1 MHWQYT
7 PYALPLVVA
16 AGVSVALAFYGWHR
30 RPAPGA
36 TFFALLALAV
46 SEWSLTYTLELSS
59 SDLPAKIAFDALE
72 FLGIVSIPAAWLA
85 LALCYAGR
93 EKWLTPRNLA
103 LLAVEPV
110 IIVLLVWTNGFH
122 GLIWGDVGLDTS
134 GAFANLNETPGVGF
148 WANTVYSYALLLVG
162 ALLLIQAFVRA
173 PGLYRRQLISLL
185 VGVLVPWLAN
195 VLSLLDL
202 SPFPELDLTP
212 FAFTVSGIV
221 MAWGL
226 FRFRLLDIVPV
237 ARSAVVDGL
246 SDGVIVLDVQNRIV
260 DLNPAAQRI
269 IRRAASEAIG
279 QPAAEVFSAR
289 PDLVEE
295 YRTVTEAN
303 AEIVLPGQVASSQ
316 AGEEAEEQ
324 RHYELRILPLHD
336 WGDVLT
342 GRLIVLRDI
351 TEWKQTEEALRNAEA
366 ATRQR
371 LKEQTALRE
380 SGSIISS
387 ALDLPTVLSRIAEQM
402 GQLVEVTSAYICHY
416 EPGTAVATVLATYV
430 APQAGAQDQV
440 VGLDTDY
447 YLPHDLPG
455 LVEPLLAGQ
464 PKLFHMDDPDLTAPE
479 RAYLNDRG
487 ARTMLVIPLQIKAQV
502 NGYAELH
509 ESRTRRDFT
518 ADEIALCQG
527 IAQQAAIALEN
538 ARLYE
543 DARRHATDMGILY
556 TIAHM
561 AARSLMLEDVLSQ
574 SLSAVMLLLDFE
586 AGAIGLEDAQDGR
599 LRLMVEQRL
608 PSVLLRRLQRGG
620 LENTPLGYAHDQRKS
635 MILASTDLTAPPAL
649 RQMADEMATLGL
661 HTCVYIPLL
670 HQDQSLGVMGLFT
683 RHVRAFSTDEM
694 TFLDTIGRQIAA
706 AVANAALFRAIA
718 DERSRLKALIESSHD
733 GIVLIGIDQQLLVT
747 NAMAL
752 KLLRLTG
759 DPADWKDK
767 TVREILAALRP
778 YAPQVV
784 RASLAELRRIE
795 KGDEAPSEGEYE
807 VPPRTIHWLNL
818 PVVEAGGA
826 SLGRL
831 LVLHDVTQVRVLER
845 MRDDLTRT
853 LIHDLRNPL
862 TTISTALQFLEQ
874 LGGSFTSDQSLMIEI
889 ARSSTQRMLKLINT
903 IMDVSQLE
911 SGRMPLRYE
920 PVSLA
925 ELVAEALRVQLP
937 LAAGKGVRLESDV
950 PQSLPPAWA
959 DAKLID
965 RVLQNLIDNAIR
977 FTPMDGLVQ
986 VMARQADDGVT
997 GPEKGSQ
1004 PAPVPQLHVSVSN
1017 NGPGLAP
1024 EVQAH
1029 LFQKFVTG
1037 GEEGSGTG
1045 LGLAFCKLAVEA
1057 QGGRIWVESEPDRV
1071 TTFTFTLP
1079 LAGPDSQQADWFE

>member
-7 PYALPLVVA
+7 PYALPLVA
-16 AGVSVALAFYGWHR
+16 AAAVSATLALYGWHR

-36 TFFALLALAV
+36 TFFALLVLAV
-46 SEWSLTYTLELSS
+46 SEWSLTYALELDSA
-59 SDLPAKIAFDALE
+59 DLSAKILFDALE
-72 FLGIVSIPAAWLA
+72 FFGIVVIPAAWLA
-85 LALCYAGR
+85 LTLCYTGR
-93 EKWLTPRNLA
+93 EKWLSPRNLA

-110 IIVLLVWTNGFH
+110 IVVLLVWTNGFH

-134 GAFANLNETPGVGF
+134 GTFINLSETPRAGF
-148 WANTVYSYALLLVG
+148 WVHTVYSYTLLLIGV
-162 ALLLIQAFVRA
+162 LLLIQTFVRA
-173 PGLYRRQLISLL
+173 PRLYRRQLISLL

-195 VLSLLDL
+195 ALSLLDL
-202 SPFPELDLTP
+202 SPFPEFDLTP
-212 FAFTVSGIV
+212 FAFTVSGAV

-237 ARSAVVDGL
+237 ARSAVVDSL
-246 SDGVIVLDVQNRIV
+246 SDGVIVLDTQNRIV
-260 DLNPAAQRI
+260 DINPAAQRI

-279 QPAAEVFSAR
+279 QSAAEVFSAR

-295 YRTVTEAN
+295 YRNVTEVN
-303 AEIVLPGQVASSQ
+303 AEIVLPGPVRSSQ
-316 AGEEAEEQ
+316 ASQEQEQ
-324 RHYELRILPLHD
+324 RSFELRILPLYD
-336 WGDVLT
+336 RRGALT

-351 TEWKQTEEALRNAEA
+351 TERKQAEEALRNAEA
-366 ATRQR
+366 ATLQR

-380 SGSIISS
+380 AGSIISS
-387 ALDLPTVLSRIAEQM
+387 TLDLPTVLSRIAEQM
-402 GQLVEVTSAYICHY
+402 GQLVEVTSVYIYNY
-416 EPGTAVATVLATYV
+416 ELGKGTATVLATYV
-430 APQAGAQDQV
+430 APQAGAHDRV
-440 VGLDTDY
+440 ADLDTTY

-464 PKLFHMDDPDLTAPE
+464 PKVFHMDDPGLAASE
-479 RAYLNDRG
+479 RAYLDDRG
-487 ARTMLVIPLQIKAQV
+487 ARTMLVVPLQIKAQV

-518 ADEIALCQG
+518 ADEIALCQS

-543 DARRHATDMGILY
+543 EARRHATDMGILY

-574 SLSAVMLLLDFE
+574 SLSAVLLLLDFE
-586 AGAIGLEDAQDGR
+586 AGVIGLEDAQDGR
-599 LRLMVEQRL
+599 LRLMVEQKL
-608 PSVLLRRLQRGG
+608 PSVLSRRLQRGG
-620 LENTPLGYAHDQRKS
+620 LENTPLAYVHDQRKS
-635 MILASTDLTAPPAL
+635 MILASTDLQSPPAL

-683 RHVRAFSTDEM
+683 RHLRAFSTDEM

-718 DERSRLKALIESSHD
+718 DERSRLKALIESSRD
-733 GIVLIGIDQQLLVT
+733 GIMMIGTDQRLLVT
-747 NAMAL
+747 NATAL
-752 KLLRLTG
+752 KLLRLPG
-759 DPADWKDK
+759 DPADWMDK
-767 TVREILAALRP
+767 SVRETLAALRRH
-778 YAPQVV
+778 APEAV
-784 RASLAELRRIE
+784 RATLAELRRIK
-795 KGDEAPSEGEYE
+795 KGDEPFAEGEYE

-818 PVVEAGGA
+818 PVETGGVPM
-826 SLGRL
+826 GRL
-831 LVLHDVTQVRVLER
+831 LVLYDVTEVRVLER

-862 TTISTALQFLEQ
+862 TTISTSLQFLEQ
-874 LGGSFTSDQSLMIEI
+874 LSSSFSPDQSFMLEI
-889 ARSSTQRMLKLINT
+889 ARSSTRKMLKLINT
-903 IMDVSQLE
+903 ILDVSQLE

-925 ELVAEALRVQLP
+925 ELVDEALRLHMPQ
-937 LAAGKGVRLESDV
+937 AAGKGVRLENSV

-959 DAKLID
+959 DARLVE

-977 FTPMDGLVQ
+977 FTPVNGLVH
-986 VMARQADDGVT
+986 VMAMQTDGGPS
-997 GPEKGSQ
+997 GPEKSGQ
-1004 PAPVPQLHVSVSN
+1004 PAPVSELHVSVSN
-1017 NGPGLAP
+1017 NGPGLSP
-1024 EVQAH
+1024 EVQDR

-1037 GEEGSGTG
+1037 GEQGSGTG

-1057 QGGRIWVESEPDRV
+1057 HGGHIWVESEPDEI

-1079 LAGPDSQQADWFE
+1079 LAGPDSEQADWLE